1 MYRAKGTGLLG
12 FRWTNLPYS
21 GSLTHQCAPC
31 GQVPKLICKLQE
43 HIVSN
48 FRASYWSHCDFVNLG
63 IAEPVCRPRVAL
75 HFSEKPALTGIEPTH
90 AVGMVVDPPPGLTVG
105 RHVPPLPHQSTNV
118 KTRRQLD
125 PSLSGPAPLHS
136 LHARVAGWTC
146 FSFAVS
152 HARHPPPPSRDII
165 TFRAR
170 PHVPQLLAKPAS
182 TRSAHGSC
190 LTKRW
195 NTASHLMVLRSCEI
209 SITPVD
215 CRKITSLGYCT
226 FGHIAALLCPVYSTV
241 HVGRA
246 HLQSSHAASTTA
258 RTVPTTNIFSV
269 LQHFPGGGCAFQ
281 NALVLDQMRRRRQTL
296 RLEHFA
302 ASHRETPQTLD
313 SVTKSLPTGALY
325 RIL

>member
-43 HIVSN
+43 HIVSD
-48 FRASYWSHCDFVNLG
+48 FRASYWSHCDSVNLG
-63 IAEPVCRPRVAL
+63 IAEPVCRPRLAL
-75 HFSEKPALTGIEPTH
+75 HFSEKPAFTGIEPTH
-90 AVGMVVDPPPGLTVG
+90 AVGMVVDPPPVSRAVDTFHPCRISPRMLKRGANST
-105 RHVPPLPHQSTNV
+105 PPSP
-118 KTRRQLD
+118 D
-125 PSLSGPAPLHS
+125 PPHS
-136 LHARVAGWTC
+136 LHARIADWTC
-146 FSFAVS
+146 FSFTVS

-226 FGHIAALLCPVYSTV
+226 FGHIAALLCPSTL

-281 NALVLDQMRRRRQTL
+281 NTRPGPDAQ
-296 RLEHFA
+296 EA
-302 ASHRETPQTLD
+302 ANFEVRTFCCVSSRDPPDT
-313 SVTKSLPTGALY
+313 
-325 RIL
+325 